1 MLKSKKL
8 FFLILPLLA
17 SLFTLRVGAAQAS
30 TDSAKALTL
39 LKASDRARG
48 SVQGGI
54 QWEATVISE
63 ENDEKSERTFI
74 VKAQGDNAHVEAIAP
89 SKYKGEVYIF
99 NDRNMWFYKPSLKKP
114 VSISARQKLSGQ
126 AANGDIASTNY
137 ARDYTSEVEK
147 IEKINGENVYVL
159 MLKGKTKNLT
169 YDKIRYWINEKTK
182 LAIKA
187 EFLTLQGVPFKRG
200 EMTYGEKIK
209 IDGETIPF
217 VSELSIVD
225 VKFPK
230 NKSIIKYRAAQLKSA
245 PGSLFNVNNLTR

>member
-1 MLKSKKL
+1 MQKSKKI
-8 FFLILPLLA
+8 FFLISFLTT
-17 SLFTLRVGAAQAS
+17 SLVVLRAVADQTSA
-30 TDSAKALTL
+30 DSAKALML

-63 ENDEKSERTFI
+63 DNDEKSERTFI
-74 VKAQGDNAHVEAIAP
+74 VKAQGDNAYVEAISPA
-89 SKYKGEVYIF
+89 KYKGEVYIF

-137 ARDYTSEVEK
+137 ARDYTPEIEK
-147 IEKINGENVYVL
+147 IEKIDGNNIYVL
-159 MLKGKTKNLT
+159 LLKGKSKNLT

-200 EMTYGEKIK
+200 EMAYGEKMK

-217 VSELSIVD
+217 VSELIIVD

-230 NKSIIKYRAAQLKSA
+230 NKSTIKYRSAQLKSVTN
-245 PGSLFNVNNLTR
+245 SLFNVNNLTR